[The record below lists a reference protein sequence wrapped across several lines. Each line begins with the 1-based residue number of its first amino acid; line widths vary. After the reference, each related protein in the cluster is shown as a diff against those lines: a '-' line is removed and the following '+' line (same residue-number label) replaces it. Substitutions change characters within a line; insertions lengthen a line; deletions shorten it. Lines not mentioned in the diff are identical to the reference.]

1 MSKKTVI
8 LAALVAAAGSGVAS
22 AGVLQLDLNALGA
35 QSVDSAGG
43 NVAFGGV
50 NHTGSVLLSGGSLGH
65 IADILINGIAQNI
78 TPGQLQSFTGQ
89 IDLVNGGVTGG
100 NFALTLI
107 DNSTF
112 TATIVGGQG
121 QVNTQAGQGF
131 SIDGLITSALFS
143 SDPFAGVIITPWFS
157 AQPLN
162 GSFIEF
168 AFNPNA
174 VTGFDG
180 DTNLDI
186 FVVIPSPLAGGMAGI
201 GLVGLAARRRRA

>member
-1 MSKKTVI
+1 MNKNIVI

-22 AGVLQLDLNALGA
+22 ANVLQLDLNALQA
-35 QSVDSAGG
+35 QAVDGAGG
-43 NVAFGGV
+43 NSFGGV
-50 NHTGSVLLSGGSLGH
+50 NHTGSVMLTSGSLSH
-65 IADILINGIAQNI
+65 IADILLNGTAQNI
-78 TPGQLQSFTGQ
+78 AAGQLMSFSGQ

-100 NFALTLI
+100 NFALTLT

-112 TATIVGGQG
+112 TANIVGGQG

-143 SDPFAGVIITPWFS
+143 SNPFAGVDITPWFA
-157 AQPLN
+157 AQPLS

-174 VTGFDG
+174 SGFDG
-180 DTNLDI
+180 DTNLDV
-186 FVVIPSPLAGGMAGI
+186 FVIVPSPLAGGMAGI
-201 GLVGLAARRRRA
+201 GLMGLAARRRRA